1 MRLRSVVATLI
12 VSLIVC
18 GSTAAAAPAPIVVE
32 IHDSWP
38 RGTPQLE
45 TYSFNNGLLRVTL
58 RFNDS
63 APPMKIASVEAIC
76 NGRRQSLSVQ
86 GDYYAYW
93 SKVYGNAEI

>member
-18 GSTAAAAPAPIVVE
+18 GPAAAAAPAPIVVE

-45 TYSFNNGLLRVTL
+45 TYSFNNV
-58 RFNDS
+58 
-63 APPMKIASVEAIC
+63 C
-76 NGRRQSLSVQ
+76 
-86 GDYYAYW
+86 
-93 SKVYGNAEI
+93 